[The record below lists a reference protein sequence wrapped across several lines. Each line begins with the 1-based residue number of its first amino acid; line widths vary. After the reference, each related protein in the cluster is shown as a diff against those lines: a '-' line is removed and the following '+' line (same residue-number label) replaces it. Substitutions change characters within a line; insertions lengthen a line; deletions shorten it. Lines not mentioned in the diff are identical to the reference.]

1 MERTHCLS
9 KITVSL
15 THSLLICLVA
25 AASKNITTDQ
35 KALLA
40 PKDHI
45 TYAPT
50 NLLTQNWT
58 SNTSV
63 CTGIS
68 ITCDVN
74 SHEVAALDISQF
86 NLQGTVIPNTTG
98 NLRNLKWLGLAYKLL
113 DIFNFKIE
121 LSFLFGKLQKI
132 KNLGLTGNPLDRILS
147 GSIGIESPYITKLI
161 TNSNLLSFHGEKLQ
175 SSFDRTLLALKAY
188 ISYVPP
194 NFLAQNWTSNTSVCN
209 WIGITCDVNSHRVTA
224 LNISS
229 LNLQGTIPPQLGN
242 RDIPPFI
249 FTVHKLKFL
258 DFGDNQLS
266 GSLSSVTFNLSSVLD
281 IRLDSD
287 KLSDEIP
294 HEIGYLPNL
303 ENLVLGFNNLVGVA
317 PAAIFNM
324 STVKEIYRFSGT
336 IPSFITNASKLVY
349 LDMGTNSFS
358 GIIPN
363 TIGNNLRNLDWLDLT
378 YNCLTSLT
386 LELSFLSSLTNC
398 KKLRFLGLTGN
409 PLDGVLPTSIDLE
422 GNKLTGSIPV
432 TFGRL
437 QKLQGLY
444 LPFNKLAGS
453 IPDHL
458 CHLARLNTLGLAG
471 NKFSGSIPSCLGN
484 LTSPRSPDLGSNRLT
499 SVLPSTFWNLKDI
512 LFFDLSS
519 NSLDGPLSLD
529 IGNLKVVI
537 GINLS
542 RNNFSGDIPSTIG
555 GLKDLQNISLACN
568 GLEGLIPESFG
579 YLTGLEILDLSNNKI
594 FGFIPISFEK
604 LLYLKALNLSFNKLE
619 GEIPRGGPFANFTAK
634 SFMGNGKLCGL
645 PNLQFPK
652 CKRRTRRKSKN
663 KMLPLV
669 IVLPLSTA
677 LIIVIPLT
685 LKYKSIRGGKSST
698 RLLNDGILS
707 SQGTLGR
714 FSYQDLF
721 RATDKFSKDN
731 LIDIGSFGSVYR
743 GRLRDGIEVAIKV
756 FHQNLCNGIE
766 EF

>member
-147 GSIGIESPYITKLI
+147 GSIGAIPKEI
-161 TNSNLLSFHGEKLQ
+161 SNLTILRKISLRNNKL
-175 SSFDRTLLALKAY
+175 R
-188 ISYVPP
+188 
-194 NFLAQNWTSNTSVCN
+194 
-209 WIGITCDVNSHRVTA
+209 
-224 LNISS
+224 
-229 LNLQGTIPPQLGN
+229 
-242 RDIPPFI
+242 
-249 FTVHKLKFL
+249 
-258 DFGDNQLS
+258 
-266 GSLSSVTFNLSSVLD
+266 
-281 IRLDSD
+281 
-287 KLSDEIP
+287 DEIP

-324 STVKEIYRFSGT
+324 STVKEIYR
-336 IPSFITNASKLVY
+336 FITNASKLVY

>member
-1 MERTHCLS
+1 MLS
-9 KITVSL
+9 VSTYPNRNQQL
-15 THSLLICLVA
+15 DYT
-25 AASKNITTDQ
+25 
-35 KALLA
+35 
-40 PKDHI
+40 PKDSLSE
-45 TYAPT
+45 
-50 NLLTQNWT
+50 NN
-58 SNTSV
+58 
-63 CTGIS
+63 
-68 ITCDVN
+68 
-74 SHEVAALDISQF
+74 
-86 NLQGTVIPNTTG
+86 
-98 NLRNLKWLGLAYKLL
+98 NLR
-113 DIFNFKIE
+113 
-121 LSFLFGKLQKI
+121 
-132 KNLGLTGNPLDRILS
+132 
-147 GSIGIESPYITKLI
+147 
-161 TNSNLLSFHGEKLQ
+161 
-175 SSFDRTLLALKAY
+175 
-188 ISYVPP
+188 
-194 NFLAQNWTSNTSVCN
+194 
-209 WIGITCDVNSHRVTA
+209 
-224 LNISS
+224 
-229 LNLQGTIPPQLGN
+229 
-242 RDIPPFI
+242 
-249 FTVHKLKFL
+249 
-258 DFGDNQLS
+258 
-266 GSLSSVTFNLSSVLD
+266 
-281 IRLDSD
+281 
-287 KLSDEIP
+287 DEIP

-303 ENLVLGFNNLVGVA
+303 ENLVLGFNNLT
-317 PAAIFNM
+317 FHFLN
-324 STVKEIYRFSGT
+324 RFSGT
-336 IPSFITNASKLVY
+336 IPSFITNASKLIWEQT
-349 LDMGTNSFS
+349 LFRAL
-358 GIIPN
+358 IIPN
-363 TIGNNLRNLDWLDLT
+363 TIVNNLRNLDWLDLT

-409 PLDGVLPTSIDLE
+409 PLDGVLPTSIGNLFMSLENIYISNCSIGGSIPQLISYLSNLLLLDLE

-432 TFGRL
+432 TFSRL

-579 YLTGLEILDLSNNKI
+579 YLT
-594 FGFIPISFEK
+594 
-604 LLYLKALNLSFNKLE
+604 E

-634 SFMGNGKLCGL
+634 SFMGNEKLCGL

-652 CKRRTRRKSKN
+652 CKRRTRRKSKK
-663 KMLPLV
+663 KMLLLV

-677 LIIVIPLT
+677 LIIVIPLA

-707 SQGTLGR
+707 SQGTLRR
-714 FSYQDLF
+714 FSYQDIF

-743 GRLRDGIEVAIKV
+743 GRLRDGIECFTRICAMALKSFEAECEVMKNIR
-756 FHQNLCNGIE
+756 HRNLVKRISSCSNE
-766 EF
+766 DFKALVL

>member
-15 THSLLICLVA
+15 THSMLICLVA

-86 NLQGTVIPNTTG
+86 NLQGTIIPNTTG

-132 KNLGLTGNPLDRILS
+132 KNLRLTGNPLDRILS
-147 GSIGIESPYITKLI
+147 GSIG
-161 TNSNLLSFHGEKLQ
+161 
-175 SSFDRTLLALKAY
+175 
-188 ISYVPP
+188 
-194 NFLAQNWTSNTSVCN
+194 
-209 WIGITCDVNSHRVTA
+209 
-224 LNISS
+224 
-229 LNLQGTIPPQLGN
+229 
-242 RDIPPFI
+242 
-249 FTVHKLKFL
+249 
-258 DFGDNQLS
+258 
-266 GSLSSVTFNLSSVLD
+266 
-281 IRLDSD
+281 
-287 KLSDEIP
+287 EIP

-303 ENLVLGFNNLVGVA
+303 ENLVLGFNNLVGVV

-324 STVKEIYRFSGT
+324 STVKKIYLLDNSLLGSFSLGIDLSLPNVERLNPGLNRFSGT
-336 IPSFITNASKLVY
+336 IPSFITNASKL
-349 LDMGTNSFS
+349 
-358 GIIPN
+358 
-363 TIGNNLRNLDWLDLT
+363 
-378 YNCLTSLT
+378 
-386 LELSFLSSLTNC
+386 
-398 KKLRFLGLTGN
+398 KLRFLGLTGN
-409 PLDGVLPTSIDLE
+409 PLDGVLPTSIGNLSMSLENIYISNCNIGGSIPQLISNLSNLLLLDLE

-432 TFGRL
+432 TFSRL

-453 IPDHL
+453 IPDQL

-484 LTSPRSPDLGSNRLT
+484 LTSLRSPDLGSNRLT

-529 IGNLKVVI
+529 IGNLRVVI

-555 GLKDLQNISLACN
+555 DLKDLQNISLACN

-579 YLTGLEILDLSNNKI
+579 YLTE
-594 FGFIPISFEK
+594 
-604 LLYLKALNLSFNKLE
+604 LNLSFNKLE

-634 SFMGNGKLCGL
+634 SFMGNEKLCGL

-652 CKRRTRRKSKN
+652 CKRRTRRKSKK
-663 KMLPLV
+663 KMLLLV

-677 LIIVIPLT
+677 LIIAVPLA
-685 LKYKSIRGGKSST
+685 LKYKSIRGGKSM
-698 RLLNDGILS
+698 
-707 SQGTLGR
+707 
-714 FSYQDLF
+714 
-721 RATDKFSKDN
+721 
-731 LIDIGSFGSVYR
+731 
-743 GRLRDGIEVAIKV
+743 
-756 FHQNLCNGIE
+756 FHQNCAMALKSFEAECEVMKNIRHRNHVKRISSCSNEDFKALLNIMIDVASALEYLHFSHSTPVIHCDLKPKNVLLDKNMVAHFKTLVTIGYMAPEGRVSTRSDVYSYGIMLIE
-766 EF
+766 TFTRKKPTDEMFTTELSLKLWVNNLLPASLMEV